1 MPNNEQYYKILKD
14 YWGFD
19 QFRPLQLD
27 IISSVG
33 QGCSSLALMPTGG
46 GKSLTF
52 QVPAM
57 ALDGMCLV
65 ISPLVALMKDQVE
78 NLKNRGIKAAAIY
91 SGMSHEQILN
101 TLENC
106 EYGDF
111 KFLYVSPERLKTE
124 LFLNRIKFLKISM
137 IAVDEAHCISQWGY
151 DFRPSYL
158 QIADLLRILPDN
170 TPILALTAT
179 ATPIVADDIQ
189 EKLRFGEKRIFCKS
203 FERQNLNYV
212 VRHTDSKLE
221 QMLKILSS
229 VKGSSIVYVR
239 SRQQTKEISDFLN
252 NHSVTA
258 DFFHAGLSDTDKTRK
273 QEAWKRGEIRVVVAT
288 NAFGMGID
296 KPDVRTV
303 IHIEL
308 PDSLEAYFQEA
319 GRAGRDEQT
328 AYAVLLYG
336 KADGAKL
343 KKRISDN
350 FPKKEFIEKVYQSL
364 ANYFNLAVGSGFEA
378 CYAFSLADFCT
389 ICRLPMNQTYSA
401 LKILELAG
409 YIELTDELDN
419 PSVLQFVASREELY
433 HFRSQ
438 NPDLELLIEVLLR
451 SYTGLFAQN
460 VHINE
465 DVIAQRLGTSRN
477 NVYENL
483 LKLHKI
489 GIVRYI
495 PFKKTPLLI
504 YSQNRVDN
512 KDLVIPKNVY
522 EERMQRYI
530 KRIEAILE
538 YAEDTEIC
546 LNMKLLDY
554 FGQTTDK
561 PCGICSV
568 CRQKRAKTLTNDQ
581 IGNMETEII
590 NLLSGSPRNI
600 DYLAKNLKFRPENI
614 VFVVRKLIDEE
625 RIVQNSAMLLEL
637 KE

>member
-33 QGCSSLALMPTGG
+33 QGFSSLALMPTGG

-221 QMLKILSS
+221 QMLRILNS

-239 SRQQTKEISDFLN
+239 SRQQTKEISDFIN
-252 NHSVTA
+252 NHHIAA

-273 QEAWKRGEIRVVVAT
+273 QDAWKRGEIRVVVAT

-328 AYAVLLYG
+328 AYAVLLYS

-350 FPKKEFIEKVYQSL
+350 FPNKEFIEKVYQSL

-378 CYAFSLADFCT
+378 CYSFSLADFCT

-495 PFKKTPLLI
+495 PFKKTPFLI

-581 IGNMETEII
+581 IDNMETEII
-590 NLLSGSPRNI
+590 NLLSDSPRNI
-600 DYLAKNLKFRPENI
+600 DYLAKNLKLNPENI

-637 KE
+637 KY